1 MDPGGQKSC
10 LHALKGKGV
19 IYFTPSVSVYPSVQ
33 QVFVS
38 GISDT
43 LQWTRCL
50 GLRVGELSTPCFE
63 PLLTSRHH
71 IYEKGQERTQRVL

>member
-1 MDPGGQKSC
+1 MGPGGQKSC
-10 LHALKGKGV
+10 PHALKGKGV
-19 IYFTPSVSVYPSVQ
+19 IYFTSSVSVYPSVP

-43 LQWTRCL
+43 LRWTRCL
-50 GLRVGELSTPCFE
+50 GLRVRQLSAPCFE

-71 IYEKGQERTQRVL
+71 IYERGQERTQ